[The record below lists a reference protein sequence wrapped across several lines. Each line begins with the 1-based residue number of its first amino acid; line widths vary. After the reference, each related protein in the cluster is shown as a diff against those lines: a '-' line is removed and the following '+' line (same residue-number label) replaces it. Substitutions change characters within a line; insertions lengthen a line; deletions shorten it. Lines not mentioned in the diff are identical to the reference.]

1 MHFEKLQMK
10 TKFNIEQIV
19 IDLLGRKEI
28 LSSRKSDSLKYLE
41 KGFKNYRE
49 ISSRVFDSLDKAVLE
64 NPQLVIDILNETFT
78 SDVYT
83 TIIANVQEKEES
95 IYKQISIIAMHWE
108 IAKFYKFVS
117 YLLSNLQAPITRLN
131 EKTAIFSHFKEFGL
145 DSKIADDIRIIR
157 NGKYHRFTV
166 KSSTI
171 ILISD
176 NKQYEMTFTRI
187 QDIYTKLES
196 FSSWWLTFIL
206 IQFLYLPKFGALAI
220 YSFFMKAKKNLDFL
234 KEYGEGL
241 TTLFPQL
248 QKTIQNK
255 NQLTIKGRFQNYVR
269 KIKYKFLNLFNSK
282 KDYQRFLIDNK
293 DFIFSRLIFHSEGI
307 TNYLQSVIDKLEK
320 EEDINNF
327 KKVKDWFKKAHTSLS
342 KINLEDLEKFYKEKL
357 RKKNA

>member
-1 MHFEKLQMK
+1 MK
-10 TKFNIEQIV
+10 AKYNIEQII
-19 IDLLGRKEI
+19 IDFLGRKEI
-28 LSSRKSDSLKYLE
+28 LSSRKSDSIKYLE
-41 KGFKNYRE
+41 KAFKSYKVT
-49 ISSRVFDSLDKAVLE
+49 SSRVFDNLEKVVLD

-108 IAKFYKFVS
+108 IATLYKFAS
-117 YLLSNLQAPITRLN
+117 YLLSNLQAPLTSLN

-145 DSKIADDIRIIR
+145 DSKIVDDIRIIR
-157 NGKYHRFTV
+157 NGKNHRFTV
-166 KSSTI
+166 KSSII

-176 NKQYEMTFTRI
+176 NKENEITFTRI

-196 FSSWWLTFIL
+196 FSSWWLTFII
-206 IQFLYLPKFGALAI
+206 IQFLYLPKYGALAI
-220 YSFFMKAKKNLDFL
+220 YTFFMKAKKNLDFL

-241 TTLFPQL
+241 TAIFPQL
-248 QKTIQNK
+248 QKTILNK
-255 NQLTIKGRFQNYVR
+255 NQLTLKGKFQKYIR
-269 KIKYKFLNLFNSK
+269 RIKYKFLNLFNSK

-293 DFIFSRLIFHSEGI
+293 DFIFSRLIFHSESI
-307 TNYLQSVIDKLEK
+307 TNYLQTVADKLEK

-327 KKVKDWFKKAHTSLS
+327 KKVKKWFKKAQTILS
-342 KINLEDLEKFYKEKL
+342 KINLEDLEKFYKEQL